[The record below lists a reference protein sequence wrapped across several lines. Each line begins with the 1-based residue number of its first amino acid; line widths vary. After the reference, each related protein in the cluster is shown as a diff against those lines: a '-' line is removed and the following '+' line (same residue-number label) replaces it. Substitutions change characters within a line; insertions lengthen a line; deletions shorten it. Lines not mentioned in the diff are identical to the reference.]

1 MCSRCDQADQQI
13 IVAYYDPREAL
24 RAYEYFRARPV
35 TFKWSVQP
43 VSILCRP
50 ISKAEIDDVSS
61 LFLSFSY

>member
-1 MCSRCDQADQQI
+1 MCSPCDQADRQI

-50 ISKAEIDDVSS
+50 ISKAEIEDVSLNFIQF
-61 LFLSFSY
+61 LF